1 MGASAKLEPTPARS
15 RAASLPGRRLLT
27 RLVAGDLRGYAI
39 VVVMFLVA
47 GWINSAMFEASTLQ
61 ALAARAVP
69 IMLVATGEACVLLLG
84 ELDLSVGAITALA
97 GVLVISL
104 MNGGMPTG
112 EAVAVAV
119 AAGAAAGFVNG
130 WCTAVLRVSSFI
142 VTLGSSFAFYG
153 VALAA
158 AKGVQVPASEFG
170 PTTWLAESFGSIF
183 TPVTVI
189 GIVVIAA
196 VAIGVGS
203 TPWGRQLYAIG
214 GDPESAERWGLRVRR
229 RVIEAFMLS
238 GALAAAGG
246 VLTALLLATGDP
258 TVGSDVLLDAIAG
271 AVIGGVGAKP
281 GEGRIGSAA
290 CGALALIVLEFLLN
304 QQNVGASTQQL
315 VAGLVVVL
323 VGLGRLEPALTR
335 SLTNN
340 LPRPLMEIWQRRTAL
355 TEGRR

>member
-1 MGASAKLEPTPARS
+1 
-15 RAASLPGRRLLT
+15 
-27 RLVAGDLRGYAI
+27 
-39 VVVMFLVA
+39 
-47 GWINSAMFEASTLQ
+47 
-61 ALAARAVP
+61 
-69 IMLVATGEACVLLLG
+69 
-84 ELDLSVGAITALA
+84 
-97 GVLVISL
+97 
-104 MNGGMPTG
+104 MPTG

-119 AAGAAAGFVNG
+119 AAGAAAGFING
-130 WCTAVLRVSSFI
+130 WCTAVLKVSSFI

-158 AKGVQVPASEFG
+158 AKGVQVPAAEFG
-170 PTTWLAESFGSIF
+170 PTTWLAESFGSVF

-196 VAIGVGS
+196 VAIAVGS

-304 QQNVGASTQQL
+304 EQNVGASTQQL
-315 VAGLVVVL
+315 VAGIVVVL